1 MSMFMGVRLLQDL
14 TVRGSQPMYI
24 IKMVSYSQ
32 VLLEIKLVQAGK
44 RVKINSNEE
53 ILYFSE
59 KGKFHMWA

>member
-1 MSMFMGVRLLQDL
+1 MRFKFRILPVFCFSMILL
-14 TVRGSQPMYI
+14 PMYI